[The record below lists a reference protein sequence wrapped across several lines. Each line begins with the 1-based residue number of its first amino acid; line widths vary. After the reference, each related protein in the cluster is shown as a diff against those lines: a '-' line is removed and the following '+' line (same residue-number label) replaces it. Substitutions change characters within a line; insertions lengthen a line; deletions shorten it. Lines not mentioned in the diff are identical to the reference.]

1 MREVNLCWAS
11 MYINNVDP
19 YRSSRI
25 DALAQQFIGVGGISR
40 NDFLIIE
47 PYSIGDVYHTLSLM
61 DAFRKIHCTLGQRIH
76 FVCNPRCLP
85 VANLFQNI
93 ETATGL
99 NCTPYEYHLEAFAG
113 RYRLAPGFPIV
124 TVPDMY
130 ADGWLGRLIA
140 SGKINTIDAKKLIL
154 NIDFN
159 EALAKPKI
167 SKEHKDTGLENAK
180 SQGLQP
186 RSVIIF
192 NHASSVTSADTD
204 IYRCL
209 SKVYPG
215 RVYYDHSVPNAPDM
229 PWAIPLKIPLDQV
242 GIFAE
247 YAGSVVALRSGIVD
261 LLSDVECTLV
271 TVYPSAEMI
280 PNSFPDRASVAETI
294 YNFRLSNL
302 KLRLNT
308 KEYILRIKDGENT
321 DQTCENLRVLI
332 ENI

>member
-1 MREVNLCWAS
+1 
-11 MYINNVDP
+11 MYINNIDP

-25 DALAQQFIGVGGISR
+25 DSLAQQFIGVGGISA

-47 PYSIGDVYHTLSLM
+47 PYSIGDAYHTLSLM
-61 DAFRKIHCTLGQRIH
+61 DAFRKKHCNVGQRIH

-124 TVPDMY
+124 TAPDMY
-130 ADGWLGRLIA
+130 ADGWLGRLISA
-140 SGKINTIDAKKLIL
+140 GKINAIEAKKLIL
-154 NIDFN
+154 NLDFD
-159 EALAKPKI
+159 EVLAKPRYSSEQRNI
-167 SKEHKDTGLENAK
+167 GIQNAI
-180 SQGLQP
+180 SQGLESG
-186 RSVIIF
+186 SVIIF
-192 NHASSVTSADTD
+192 NHANTVTPADPD

-209 SKVYPG
+209 QGRYPG
-215 RVYYDHSVPNAPDM
+215 RVYYDHSVPNAPDI

-247 YAGSVVALRSGIVD
+247 YAGTVIALRSGIVD

-271 TVYPSAEMI
+271 SIYPSTEMI
-280 PNSFPDRASVAETI
+280 PVSYPDRASMADAV
-294 YNFRLSNL
+294 YNCRLSKL
-302 KLRLNT
+302 KLQTNS
-308 KEYILRIKDGENT
+308 KENILRVKDGET
-321 DQTCENLRVLI
+321 AQQISENLDSLI